1 MISVIV
7 PIYNVEEYLPTCI
20 NSILNQTY
28 KNIEILLIDDGS
40 TDKSGE
46 ICDEYAKQDNRCIVI
61 HQSNKGI
68 SEARN
73 TGLNHVTGNYI
84 SFVDGDDYIHPQ
96 MLETLYE
103 ALQKGDYDFSM
114 VTFKQIWKY
123 CKEDFPTIAVQNNN
137 ILITKTLTLMAG
149 LYTIN
154 NMLQWS
160 ELNFQ
165 VVWNKLYKKEF
176 IKDLRF
182 KQTGSEDTEFNNRV
196 YLRTNLAIL
205 INIPL
210 YYWVQRQ
217 SSISHQPVNKNYID
231 RANSYLLCLHEI
243 PIKEKKHRA
252 FCLEKLYKITIN
264 IRYHSQ
270 NTQWYDYAIKQT
282 QIIKQQS
289 IKEFIRNKYISL
301 SKRMGLL
308 LFLYIP
314 ITYNCFMYIN
324 ELIYKLKK

>member
-7 PIYNVEEYLPTCI
+7 PVYNVEEYLPTCI
-20 NSILNQTY
+20 ESIINQTY
-28 KNIEILLIDDGS
+28 EDLEILLIDDGS
-40 TDKSGE
+40 TDKSGR

-61 HQSNKGI
+61 HQQNKGV
-68 SEARN
+68 SETRN
-73 TGLNHVTGNYI
+73 TGLNHATGDYI
-84 SFVDGDDYIHPQ
+84 SFIDGDDYIHPQ
-96 MLETLYE
+96 MLEILYE
-103 ALQKGDYDFSM
+103 ALQKGDYNFSM
-114 VTFKQIWKY
+114 VTFKQVREY
-123 CKEDFPTIAVQNNN
+123 YKEYITVDIQHNN
-137 ILITKTLTLMAG
+137 ILITQTSTLMEG
-149 LYTIN
+149 LYTN
-154 NMLQWS
+154 NDMLQWS
-160 ELNFQ
+160 ELDYQ
-165 VVWNKLYKKEF
+165 VVWNKLYKKEI

-196 YLRTNLAIL
+196 YLRTNLAIF

-243 PIKEKKHRA
+243 PIKEKRYRA

-264 IRYHSQ
+264 IRFHSQ
-270 NTQWYDYAIKQT
+270 KTQWHNYAISQT

-301 SKRMGLL
+301 SKRTGLL
-308 LFLYIP
+308 LFLYMP
-314 ITYNCFMYIN
+314 ITYNFFILIN